1 MYLRKSHRRYGGKTY
16 TNHLLVESVQTP
28 KGPRQRTV
36 VSLGDLSPRP
46 RAEWLKLAHKVEEA
60 LVGQGD
66 LFEEADAETL
76 AIAEKVR
83 ARQDSAHAASEAES
97 DGVIGVLVDQVGT
110 ERHREAGPVH
120 AGYTFWKRLGLDG
133 ILAGLGL
140 GARTRA
146 LACVLVLNRLVDPK
160 PEHAIP
166 DWVRTTALGDILDAD
181 FGDLSEDALYRCM
194 DRLHPHRTA
203 IESALAQREA
213 ELFNLDRT
221 VLFYDLTSTYFEGLA
236 KKNRKAKRGYSRDKR
251 PDCKQVVVALVVN
264 RDGFPLLHE
273 VLDGN
278 TQDRATLEDT
288 LKLLDA
294 RIGLSAGQTVVV
306 DRGMAYPENI
316 ETLRTHPRRL
326 HYIVATRQSE
336 RDEFLEDFEGL
347 GDFEEILRDPSPNNP
362 FQKKSHIQV
371 KRKRLGDETY
381 VLCISSGR
389 AEKDRAIREQKEAR
403 MLADLGKLKTRIA
416 EGRLVKPV
424 KIGEAIG
431 RIKERYPRAARYYD
445 IAYDTETKTFAY
457 PVDGE
462 KLRKAEELDGSY
474 LLRSDREDLDADE
487 AWRTYMLLTRAEN
500 AFRDLKSPLA
510 MRPIHHQVERRVDT
524 HIFIAVL
531 GYHLLVAI
539 ENTMLARGVYSSWET
554 LRDLLRT
561 HQVCTIVLPTDSGAV
576 LRIRKGS
583 TPEAQHKQ
591 IYDLLGV
598 PTKVIPERRHWTKA
612 KKAGRISD

>member
-66 LFEEADAETL
+66 LFEEADPETL
-76 AIAEKVR
+76 AVVQKVR
-83 ARQDSAHAASEAES
+83 ARRDSVHAASEADS
-97 DGVIGVLVDQVGT
+97 DGVIGVLVDRVET
-110 ERHREAGPVH
+110 ELHREAGPVH
-120 AGYTFWKRLGLDG
+120 AGYAFWKRPGLDG
-133 ILAGLGL
+133 ILAELGL
-140 GARTRA
+140 GPRTRA

-166 DWVRTTALGDILDAD
+166 DWVRATALGDILEAD
-181 FGDLSEDALYRCM
+181 FEELSEDALYRCM

-236 KKNRKAKRGYSRDKR
+236 KNNAKARRGYSRDKR

-278 TQDRATLEDT
+278 TQDKATLEDT

-306 DRGMAYPENI
+306 DRGMAHPENI
-316 ETLRTHPRRL
+316 ETLRGHPRKL

-362 FQKKSHIQV
+362 FQKKSHVQV

-389 AEKDRAIREQKEAR
+389 AEKDRAIRTRKEAR
-403 MLADLGKLKTRIA
+403 MLADLERLKARIA
-416 EGRLVKPV
+416 GGRLVKPV

-445 IAYDTETKTFAY
+445 IAYDMETKTFAC

-474 LLRSDREDLDADE
+474 LLRSDREDLDAEE

-510 MRPIHHQVERRVDT
+510 MRPVHHQVERRVDT

-554 LRDLLRT
+554 MRDLLRT
-561 HQVCTIVLPTDSGAV
+561 HQVCTVVLPTDGGAV

-583 TPEAQHKQ
+583 APEARHKE
-591 IYDLLGV
+591 IYDLLSV

-612 KKAGRISD
+612 RKADRISD